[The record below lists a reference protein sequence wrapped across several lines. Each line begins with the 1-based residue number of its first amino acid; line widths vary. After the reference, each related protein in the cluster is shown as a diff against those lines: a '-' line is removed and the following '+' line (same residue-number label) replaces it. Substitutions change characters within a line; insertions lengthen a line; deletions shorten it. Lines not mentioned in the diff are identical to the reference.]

1 MRERANLMDLMMVT
15 REIYSQDQADACHD
29 RQNQITL
36 ILEQQNKEIKLMAQQ
51 QTTRDDYEEER
62 YSSYE
67 AIIAKSQLE
76 YQSDD
81 VDMGQDVDQADS
93 SSLKQ

>member
-15 REIYSQDQADACHD
+15 REIYVQNETLEAQE

-51 QTTRDDYEEER
+51 QTTCYDER

-67 AIIAKSQLE
+67 AIIDKSQIE
-76 YQSDD
+76 Y
-81 VDMGQDVDQADS
+81 
-93 SSLKQ
+93 